1 MYNFTGASCIVK
13 QLKLKFH
20 LNNLKNKMFCMKI
33 YFKLLKEKC
42 YMNIQ
47 MSYLTFIERKKN
59 ISINMIGHN
68 IIGQKS

>member
-1 MYNFTGASCIVK
+1 
-13 QLKLKFH
+13 
-20 LNNLKNKMFCMKI
+20 
-33 YFKLLKEKC
+33 
-42 YMNIQ
+42 MNIQ